1 MQSIVLT
8 FDRQL
13 EVANLVVESYNRLWP
28 GCPLVFRIPYQ
39 ERPVSDLFRA
49 SNICFVKTP
58 VAIRATMEHL
68 LQGCADDEFV
78 YWCVDDR
85 FPVRILDPDTLH
97 VAYDVRCPRAA
108 SPSTPFEWARLS
120 RTAIEQGAQDETRPL
135 VIGKAR
141 FFPQRANMQ
150 LGFYM
155 PQFIRAR
162 VLREY
167 FLHSDLPVDYGI
179 RDFHDWLEG
188 QCVRHRIYAP
198 ERVRDPARRI
208 DEPRRVDFELSR
220 ADRGDGI
227 AERRTCRCGTAIVSY
242 GGEFE
247 PFLGLS

>member
-39 ERPVSDLFRA
+39 DRTVGDLFRA
-49 SNICFVKTP
+49 SNISFVRTP
-58 VAIRATMEHL
+58 VAIRATMENL
-68 LQGCADDEFV
+68 LRGCGDEEFV

-85 FPVRILDPDTLH
+85 FPVRILDRDTLH
-97 VAYDVRCPRAA
+97 NVYDVVSLGGVAIDALRLGGLSLRA
-108 SPSTPFEWARLS
+108 RQ
-120 RTAIEQGAQDETRPL
+120 QGAQDETRPL

-141 FFPQRANMQ
+141 FFPQRGNMQ
-150 LGFYM
+150 FGFYM
-155 PQFIRAR
+155 PQFIRAG

-167 FLHSDLPVDYGI
+167 FLHSDLPVDYGM

-188 QCVRHRIYAP
+188 QSVHHRLYAP
-198 ERVRDPARRI
+198 ERFVIQLAESTSRGALTSNCLARI
-208 DEPRRVDFELSR
+208 VAMGLPRPDLPVC
-220 ADRGDGI
+220 DRN
-227 AERRTCRCGTAIVSY
+227 VSY

-247 PFLGLS
+247 PFLGLA